1 MLEIVIIF
9 VVSLLVAPLVAKRKP
24 MKRRRYL
31 RGNIDED
38 LPIGTLAAKD
48 VVLVA
53 FDETV
58 NERSLVSSVVASY
71 SISNFTPIATSGPI
85 MVGIAHGNYTAV
97 EIEAFI
103 ENTGSWS
110 EGDKTSQEI
119 AKRQI
124 RMIGIFETPSN
135 VTLSVRLNDGKPIK
149 TKLNWILNQGVGL
162 NLWAYNLGAAA
173 VATTVPVIHAQGH
186 ANVWPSK

>member
-1 MLEIVIIF
+1 
-9 VVSLLVAPLVAKRKP
+9 

>member
-124 RMIGIFETPSN
+124 RMIGIFEILSN

>member
-9 VVSLLVAPLVAKRKP
+9 VVSLLVAPLVVKRKP